1 MQTPRALK
9 CLFNPFTPHNFSDRE
24 KKTVEDKKREKKQ
37 KKKQEKNG
45 NYQRISSSPAKIN
58 SIFPAGHSLDLIGEK
73 MEQHRLIVTPE
84 EALFERMKKK
94 RMIKTKERKE
104 DPLASDCYTEMTPK
118 LKVFIQ

>member
-24 KKTVEDKKREKKQ
+24 KKQMKIKRERKN

-73 MEQHRLIVTPE
+73 ME
-84 EALFERMKKK
+84 
-94 RMIKTKERKE
+94 
-104 DPLASDCYTEMTPK
+104 
-118 LKVFIQ
+118 